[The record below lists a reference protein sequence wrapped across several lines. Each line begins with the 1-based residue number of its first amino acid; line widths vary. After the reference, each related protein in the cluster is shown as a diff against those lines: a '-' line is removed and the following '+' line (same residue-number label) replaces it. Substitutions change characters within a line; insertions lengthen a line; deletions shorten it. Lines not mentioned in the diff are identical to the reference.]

1 MQTGNSGEVRSGV
14 GAPDTRGKHRIS
26 AELKR
31 LEQEIRFLEI
41 PRIMHTAGYEVDFTY
56 LMPYEM
62 RSNMLTGTY
71 RCEFCI
77 LKIPL
82 FDLEEELEQLE
93 KMENA
98 SSACKEMLINI
109 ETRPDP
115 LLPETIGP
123 INTIWDRWFEGPQE
137 SSGCRCWIL

>member
-14 GAPDTRGKHRIS
+14 GAADTRGKHRIS

-31 LEQEIRFLEI
+31 LEQEIRFLE
-41 PRIMHTAGYEVDFTY
+41 
-56 LMPYEM
+56 
-62 RSNMLTGTY
+62 
-71 RCEFCI
+71 
-77 LKIPL
+77 
-82 FDLEEELEQLE
+82 EELEQFE

-98 SSACKEMLINI
+98 SAACKEMLINI

-115 LLPETIGP
+115 LLPETTGP
-123 INTIWDRWFEGPQE
+123 INPTWDRWFEGPQE